1 VKKMSLPVAV
11 FVAILGC
18 VLAVSANVTTMQIHD
33 QLKKERLRRFQ
44 AENTMQKM
52 AQELK
57 IIKSQANQYNQDLAS
72 IQEILGKRDTEKNAM
87 KKQLD
92 SLNEQNQVL
101 LDQLDNLKKLRDPKA
116 PEPKEPA
123 AN

>member
-1 VKKMSLPVAV
+1 MSLPVAV